1 MAVLTTLR
9 LTTPRSRLLLAT
21 ALLLCGVSLTL
32 CAAIGVP
39 AALSA
44 GSKSRSDAPRA
55 HAAASFQTGIAD
67 EGTEMFS
74 DPLWQQLHTHITRYI
89 APYDAAVHGY
99 SLTRAKQWIAA
110 AEAQHQQILVAF
122 YHSEYSPTR
131 MPSIKTYEQ
140 DTKKF
145 MQVFPRVHLYQ
156 PWNETNRGNVRY
168 SYEKFDSPTAVESA
182 KYYQALMHV
191 CPHCTILG
199 LDILDQNQVGL
210 TLAYISEFKGELR
223 HLRVPTP
230 TLWGLH
236 NYSDTNRFSSERTR
250 AILGAVPGD
259 VWLTETGGIVKYGGA
274 FPNYRGS
281 GLARAA
287 KALGFMFAIASS
299 QPRIKRLYIYDW
311 TGGTSSTIFDSGLT
325 DAHHRP
331 RPGYVIVCAHLHGA
345 RCKIKVSSQ

>member
-1 MAVLTTLR
+1 MAVFTALR
-9 LTTPRSRLLLAT
+9 LTTSRPRLLLVAG
-21 ALLLCGVSLTL
+21 LLLCACSLAL
-32 CAAIGVP
+32 GAAVGVP

-44 GSKSRSDAPRA
+44 GAKNQPKA

-74 DPLWQQLHTHITRYI
+74 DPLWKQLHTHITRYI

-99 SLTRAKQWIAA
+99 SLTKARQWITA
-110 AEAQHQQILVAF
+110 AEAQHQQVLVAF
-122 YHSEYSPTR
+122 YHSEYTPTR

-145 MQVFPRVHLYQ
+145 MQAFPNVHQYQ

-182 KYYQALMHV
+182 KYYQALRHV

-199 LDILDQNQVGL
+199 LDILDQNQVGPTL
-210 TLAYISEFKGELR
+210 TYISEFKAELR

-259 VWLTETGGIVKYGGA
+259 VWLTETGGIVKFGGA
-274 FPNYRGS
+274 FPNYHGS

-287 KALGFMFAIASS
+287 KALGYMFAIASNYS
-299 QPRIKRLYIYDW
+299 RIKRLYIYDW

-331 RPGYVIVCAHLHGA
+331 RPGYVIVCARLHA
-345 RCKIKVSSQ
+345 AHCNVKVSSQ

>member
-1 MAVLTTLR
+1 MAVFTTLR
-9 LTTPRSRLLLAT
+9 ITTSRPRLVFAA
-21 ALLLCGVSLTL
+21 ALLLCVCSLAL
-32 CAAIGVP
+32 GAAVGVP

-44 GSKSRSDAPRA
+44 GSKSRSHAPRA

-89 APYDAAVHGY
+89 APYDTAVRGY
-99 SLTRAKQWIAA
+99 SLMKATAWIHA
-110 AEAQHQQILVAF
+110 AEAQHQQVLVAF
-122 YHSEYSPTR
+122 YHSEYTPTR
-131 MPSIKTYEQ
+131 MPSIGTYEQ

-145 MQVFPRVHLYQ
+145 MQLFPRVHLYQ

-168 SYEKFDSPTAVESA
+168 TYEKFNSPTAVESA
-182 KYYQALMHV
+182 KYYQALRHV
-191 CPHCTILG
+191 CPKCTILG
-199 LDILDQNQVGL
+199 LDILDQNQVGP
-210 TLAYISEFKGELR
+210 TLAYVAEFKAELR

-259 VWLTETGGIVKYGGA
+259 VWLTETGGIVKFGGA

-345 RCKIKVSSQ
+345 HCKVKVSSQ

>member
-9 LTTPRSRLLLAT
+9 PTTPRSRLLLAA
-21 ALLLCGVSLTL
+21 ALLLCGCSL
-32 CAAIGVP
+32 AFGVP

-44 GSKSRSDAPRA
+44 GSKNQPKA
-55 HAAASFQTGIAD
+55 HAAASYQTGIAD

-89 APYDAAVHGY
+89 APYDAAVRGY
-99 SLTRAKQWIAA
+99 SLMKATTWIHA
-110 AEAQHQQILVAF
+110 AEAQHQQVLVAF
-122 YHSEYSPTR
+122 YHSEYTPTR
-131 MPSIKTYEQ
+131 MPSIRTYEQ

-145 MQVFPRVHLYQ
+145 MQLFPRVHLYQ

-168 SYEKFDSPTAVESA
+168 TYEKFNSPTAVESA
-182 KYYQALMHV
+182 KYYQALRRV

-199 LDILDQNQVGL
+199 LDILDQNQVAPTL
-210 TLAYISEFKGELR
+210 TYISEFKAELR

-250 AILGAVPGD
+250 AILGAVSGD
-259 VWLTETGGIVKYGGA
+259 VWLTETGGIVKFGGA

-281 GLARAA
+281 GLRRAA
-287 KALGFMFAIASS
+287 KALGYMFAIASNYS
-299 QPRIKRLYIYDW
+299 RIKRLYIYDW

-325 DAHHRP
+325 DAYHRP
-331 RPGYVIVCAHLHGA
+331 RPGYVIVCAHLHA
-345 RCKIKVSSQ
+345 AHCNVKVSSQ